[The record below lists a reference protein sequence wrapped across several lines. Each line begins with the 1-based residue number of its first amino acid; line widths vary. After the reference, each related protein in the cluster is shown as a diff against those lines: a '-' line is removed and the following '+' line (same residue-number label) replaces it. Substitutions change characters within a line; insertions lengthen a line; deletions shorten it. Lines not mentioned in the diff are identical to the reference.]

1 MEQKNAMN
9 KPAARPAAAAAAPK
23 GDAKGGGSSL
33 FAILAII
40 LAFIVSVVVY
50 KFVLGNP
57 THFIGDNPANN
68 PKPGD
73 YFGIVYK
80 GGVIVPVLMTMFL
93 CVIIFS
99 IERALTI
106 GKAKGT
112 KSIEQFVRTI
122 RQKLNVNDITGAIA
136 TCDQQK
142 GSVANVVKAGLLK
155 YQEMARERGLDKD
168 QKILAIQKEI
178 EESTALELPMLEKNL
193 VIISTLASIATL
205 VGLLGTVFGMINAF
219 AALANAG
226 APDAVGLANG
236 ISEAL
241 INTALG
247 ILTSALAIVA
257 YNFFTSKID
266 ELTYSIDEAGF
277 SIIQTFAAQHDETTP
292 AGTSGTAYT
301 A

>member
-9 KPAARPAAAAAAPK
+9 KPAARPAVTATPK
-23 GDAKGGGSSL
+23 GDSRGSGSSA
-33 FAILAII
+33 FAIIAII
-40 LAFIVSVVVY
+40 AAFIVSVVVY
-50 KFVLGNP
+50 VFIFGNGS
-57 THFIGDNPANN
+57 HFQGGDNANN
-68 PKPGD
+68 PIAGD
-73 YFGIVYK
+73 YFGVVYK
-80 GGVIVPVLMTMFL
+80 GGPVVPVLMTMFL
-93 CVIIFS
+93 LVIIFS
-99 IERALTI
+99 IERALTLSR
-106 GKAKGT
+106 AKGS
-112 KSIEQFVRTI
+112 KSIESFVRTI

-142 GSVANVVKAGLLK
+142 GSVANVVRAGLVK
-155 YQEMARERGLDKD
+155 YQEMSRDRHLEKD
-168 QKILAIQKEI
+168 QKVLAIQKEI

-205 VGLLGTVFGMINAF
+205 VGLIGTVLGMIKAF
-219 AALANAG
+219 SALAQGG

-247 ILTSALAIVA
+247 ITGSALAIVA

-277 SIIQTFAAQHDETTP
+277 SIIQTFSAQHGATEHNAPVTT
-292 AGTSGTAYT
+292 TTI
-301 A
+301 

>member
-9 KPAARPAAAAAAPK
+9 SSAPRPAAPKADAASS
-23 GDAKGGGSSL
+23 GGASL
-33 FAILAII
+33 FSVLAII
-40 LAFIVSVVVY
+40 IAFIVSVIIY
-50 KFVLGNP
+50 KFVLGAPDHFLGNNP
-57 THFIGDNPANN
+57 ENN

-73 YFGIVYK
+73 YLGIVYK
-80 GGVIVPVLMTMFL
+80 GGVIVPILMTML
-93 CVIIFS
+93 ICVLVFS

-106 GKAKGT
+106 SKAKGS
-112 KSIEQFVRTI
+112 KGIESFVRTV
-122 RQKLNVNDITGAIA
+122 RQKLNSRDISGAIA
-136 TCDQQK
+136 ACDQQK

-155 YQEMARERGLDKD
+155 YNEMGRDTSMATD
-168 QKILAIQKEI
+168 QKVLAIQKEI

-205 VGLLGTVFGMINAF
+205 VGLLGTVFGMIKAF
-219 AALANAG
+219 SALAQAG
-226 APDAVGLANG
+226 NPDATALATG

-247 ILTSALAIVA
+247 IGTSALAIVA

-277 SIIQTFAAQHDETTP
+277 SIIQTFAAQHGTTAP
-292 AGTSGTAYT
+292 AQA
-301 A
+301 

>member
-1 MEQKNAMN
+1 MN
-9 KPAARPAAAAAAPK
+9 KPAAPARPAAPAPK
-23 GDAKGGGSSL
+23 TGGEAKGGSV
-33 FAILAII
+33 FAAIVIPLA
-40 LAFIVSVVVY
+40 LAVAIAIY

-57 THFIGDNPANN
+57 ANFQGGNPANH
-68 PKPGD
+68 PLPGN
-73 YFGIVYK
+73 YLGIVYK
-80 GGVIVPVLMTMFL
+80 GGFVVPVLMSML
-93 CVIIFS
+93 IIVVTFS
-99 IERALTI
+99 IERFLTI
-106 GKAKGT
+106 SKAKGT
-112 KSIEQFVRTI
+112 KGVEGFVRTV

-136 TCDQQK
+136 VCDQQK

-155 YQEMARERGLDKD
+155 YQEMSRERGMDKD

-178 EESTALELPMLEKNL
+178 EETTALELPMLEKNL
-193 VIISTLASIATL
+193 VIISTLASVATL

-247 ILTSALAIVA
+247 ILTSAIAIVM

-277 SIIQTFAAQHDETTP
+277 SIIQTFASQHGEERVHG
-292 AGTSGTAYT
+292 AA
-301 A
+301 